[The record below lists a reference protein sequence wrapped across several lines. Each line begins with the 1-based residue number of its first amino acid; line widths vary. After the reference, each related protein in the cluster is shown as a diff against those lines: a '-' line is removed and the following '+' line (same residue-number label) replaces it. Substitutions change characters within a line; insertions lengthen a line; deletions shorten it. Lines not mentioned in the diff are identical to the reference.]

1 MSLKSR
7 LLILIQNDNTIYQLL
22 LLGLFIASP
31 SLHYLCYHNSFD
43 PLWLRII
50 NSALCLIAF
59 CFSFYPDKYY
69 TATRYI
75 AIVAFLAANN
85 CLLLGKNGF
94 EHAYLFS
101 SITIFIALTLFCKK
115 AGNLWPSVC
124 SI

>member
-59 CFSFYPDKYY
+59 CFSFYSFRILKLFELALGPNSPGRLLNLL
-69 TATRYI
+69 RYEF
-75 AIVAFLAANN
+75 VLGEFLYPFRYEK
-85 CLLLGKNGF
+85 L
-94 EHAYLFS
+94 S
-101 SITIFIALTLFCKK
+101 SHL
-115 AGNLWPSVC
+115 
-124 SI
+124 